1 MTRRQTTP
9 TDVPPDTLTI
19 EEAARVLRIG
29 RSKGYEL
36 AKEYEETGGKSG
48 LPFIW
53 IGGQKRVAR
62 AMLET
67 LLGGPI
73 TWPIPDAPA
82 GDDGSAV
89 GDLIA
94 SIDGDLQASDD
105 RMALASALTT
115 LDERDH
121 ELLDLYYVQ
130 ELTQTQ
136 IAERYDVS
144 QMQVSRWLA
153 RIVGRLRSR
162 MVAV

>member
-1 MTRRQTTP
+1 
-9 TDVPPDTLTI
+9 LTI

-82 GDDGSAV
+82 GDDEPAA
-89 GDLIA
+89 LPAPI
-94 SIDGDLQASDD
+94 Q
-105 RMALASALTT
+105 LASRRHAKRAAADQLAL
-115 LDERDH
+115 
-121 ELLDLYYVQ
+121 
-130 ELTQTQ
+130 
-136 IAERYDVS
+136 DVEP
-144 QMQVSRWLA
+144 
-153 RIVGRLRSR
+153 
-162 MVAV
+162 